1 MHPRRGALVASLSA
15 LACTSA
21 NAAPPTDTHTTRAAA
36 PAGVEEIVVTAQRR
50 AERLRSVPLGISSFS
65 SKRRDRLGI
74 RTIQDYANQTP
85 GLSYTTSL
93 DRLSL
98 RGIGRLTNRIGS
110 DPGVATYTDGFYSA
124 AVVEAAKTPMFTDR
138 VEILRGPQ
146 GTLYGRNS
154 IGGAINILSNRPTD
168 DFRAEAR
175 TTIEQYTGI
184 IGEGYVSGPIAPGL
198 KTRLSVQMGP
208 YGIDPAFRNAAGG
221 RDEGRLNRSLFEGQ
235 LQYDA
240 GDRTQIW
247 LRYLHASWADTFRSG
262 NFTGAYSTGA
272 VSPPGAIVPNAAFGL
287 TTPNPGLRD
296 PRTFLANT
304 PSSQHLDFN
313 HNLVAN
319 ARTEVGDADL
329 KYVGGWSTYRYT
341 QYSDMDNTAV
351 SLVRTD
357 VGTLFGPYTYNPSY
371 VQQYIEDKTYWSNE
385 VTLGNHAPG
394 RLNWI
399 VGLYQFHEDF
409 YQPVTWFV
417 DGRGDDDLSRALRQP
432 INPYTFGPAAANPLR
447 AFYRGLGWL
456 RTDSAAIFGQA
467 DYELRPRLKLTL
479 GMRYSADIKDGT
491 ESFRAIA
498 WQPTLP
504 LPGCL
509 GGGCGRFTPAI
520 DISSLLAGTGNGSG
534 PLWRNLR
541 DSWAGPSAR
550 AALDWRDEKGNL
562 VWVSYA
568 RGLKSGG
575 FNLGAYSASPTVD
588 QETADTFEIGTKR
601 RLRSDLTL
609 DAIGFLTL
617 YDNLQVPLFVTQ
629 GILPVQNFFN
639 APPVRS
645 QGVELQ
651 AGWTPTAKTELSASY
666 AFTDARFTG
675 DTPRFENDASLSK
688 APVSVKGNLV
698 PQTTPHQVAVNALWE
713 TPVTHGTLLLA
724 ASYIYRAPTYYGIF
738 QTDAYRVPGWNQ
750 VDLRATWISP
760 SRKFTGI
767 LYVRNLLDG
776 LGYDG
781 VAPGTGAGSIGFG
794 KVYTFTPP
802 RSVGAELQYKF

>member
-1 MHPRRGALVASLSA
+1 MRWRSRALLAALPMALGAATSPPVAPVQ
-15 LACTSA
+15 TK
-21 NAAPPTDTHTTRAAA
+21 
-36 PAGVEEIVVTAQRR
+36 AGTPGLEEIVVTAQRR
-50 AERLRSVPLGISSFS
+50 AERLRAVPLGISSFS

-110 DPGVATYTDGFYSA
+110 DPGIATYTDGFYSA

-146 GTLYGRNS
+146 GTLYGRNA

-168 DFRAEAR
+168 YFRAEAR

-184 IGEGYVSGPIAPGL
+184 IAEGYVSGPLAPGL

-221 RDEGRLNRSLFEGQ
+221 RDEGTLNRSLFEGQ

-247 LRYLHASWADTFRSG
+247 LRYLHGSWADTFRSG
-262 NFTGAYSTGA
+262 NFVGNYATDQ
-272 VSPPGAIVPNAAFGL
+272 VSPAGAIVPNAAYGL
-287 TTPNPGLRD
+287 TTPNPGARD
-296 PRTFLANT
+296 PRSFLANT
-304 PSSQHLDFN
+304 PSSQHLN
-313 HNLVAN
+313 NTHNLVAN
-319 ARTEVGDADL
+319 ARTALGEADL

-341 QYSDMDNTAV
+341 QYSDMDNTPV

-357 VGTLFGPYTYNPSY
+357 AGTRFGPYTYNPSY

-385 VTLGNHAPG
+385 VTLGNHEPG

-399 VGLYQFHEDF
+399 AGLYQFHEDF

-417 DGRGDDDLSRALRQP
+417 DGPGDDTMSRALRQP
-432 INPYTFGPAAANPLR
+432 INPYTFGPAAPNPLR
-447 AFYRGLGWL
+447 AFYRGLAWL

-479 GMRYSADIKDGT
+479 GLRYSADIKDGT
-491 ESFRAIA
+491 EAFRAIT

-509 GGGCGRFTPAI
+509 GGGCGPFTPAI

-534 PLWRNLR
+534 PLWRQLR
-541 DSWAGPSAR
+541 KTWAGPSAR
-550 AALDWRDEKGNL
+550 AALDWRDEAGNL
-562 VWVSYA
+562 LWVSYA

-601 RLRSDLTL
+601 RLGTALTL

-651 AGWTPTAKTELSASY
+651 AGWTPTPKTELSASY

-675 DTPRFENDASLSK
+675 DTPRFQNDAARSA

-698 PQTTPHQVAVNALWE
+698 PQTSPHQVAVNALWE
-713 TPVTHGTLLLA
+713 TPVTRGTLFLA
-724 ASYIYRAPTYYGIF
+724 ASYIYRAPAYYGIF

-750 VDLRATWISP
+750 VDLRATWVSP
-760 SRKFTGI
+760 SRKLTTI
-767 LYVRNLLDG
+767 LYVRNLLDA

-781 VAPGTGAGSIGFG
+781 VTPGTGSGSIGYG

-802 RSVGAELQYKF
+802 RSVGVEIQYRF